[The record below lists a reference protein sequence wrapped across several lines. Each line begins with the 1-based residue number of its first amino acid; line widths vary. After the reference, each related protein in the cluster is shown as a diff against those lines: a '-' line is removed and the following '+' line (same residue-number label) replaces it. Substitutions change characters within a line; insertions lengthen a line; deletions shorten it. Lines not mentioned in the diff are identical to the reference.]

1 MLSLW
6 TEIHNGVTN
15 TAFSLLVSSLEG
27 LASNALNEKGNEMYE
42 VKLEID
48 SINYQVLCVVEPPA
62 KGEWGDAKTF
72 CAKKDG
78 FSFALHRAWRFS
90 EGVAFGIKAAQNW
103 YDAIS
108 PSQEQWEEL
117 DEIAAKL
124 DRDTMKKKA
133 KEAV

>member
-48 SINYQVLCVVEPPA
+48 SINYQVICKVTGAEA
-62 KGEWGDAKTF
+62 WGDIKTF

-103 YDAIS
+103 YDATS
-108 PSQEQWEEL
+108 PNQEQWSEL

-124 DRDTMKKKA
+124 DRDTMKKEARKA
-133 KEAV
+133 V